1 MITTTAELTAL
12 VENLPACDSTY
23 AGIDLEADNL
33 HRYAEQ
39 LCLIQISDGK
49 EVFLVDPLEV
59 EDLSPFRDYLA
70 AQKVWMHGADFDMTL
85 LRREFGSLPRM
96 IYDTQIAARLLGI
109 LRFSYANLV
118 EQFFEVKL
126 CKSSQKE
133 NWGQRPLPDKMQE
146 YAGNDVR
153 YLLPL
158 AQALEADLKAKERY
172 GWFVESCQA
181 AMKRVLSREVEKEDP
196 WRIRGSGKL
205 DRQALCLLR
214 ALWHWRDREAQEWDR
229 PPFMVARNQDLISW
243 SDILVRGEKIQ
254 TPRNVK
260 GGRARRLKNA
270 IEEALKVSGSDWPE
284 RIRGSG
290 RRWNSLQEK
299 RYDDL
304 AGKRDEAAK
313 DLSLEPSIV
322 ASRGALEQIAWDED
336 PAQHL
341 LDWQRGLL
349 EL

>member
-1 MITTTAELTAL
+1 MITTTTELTAL
-12 VENLPACDSTY
+12 VDNLPACDSNY

-59 EDLSPFRDYLA
+59 DDLSPFRDYLA

-118 EQFFEVKL
+118 DQFFEVKL

-158 AQALEADLKAKERY
+158 ALALEADLKAKERY